1 MSSDL
6 VVPGGN
12 YNGGYYNG
20 GYYGGAGVIANLGA
34 MVSEPILGTKDDSF
48 NTYLG
53 AALIVVVLLVV
64 AWQMGWLDSTATT
77 TVASAPAAEGLAA
90 SHIGFMGE
98 PSQASGFT
106 NRRPARVAAAWA
118 QHKGESFMNSRETPY
133 FPDVTNRVLR
143 MENREKE
150 AIRALGKINQ
160 NRAKRAAAGDRSS
173 GPLAWGPFWRE
184 WKQTHPTDGGSEGF
198 SSKQLNPY

>member
-64 AWQMGWLDSTATT
+64 AWQMGWLDSTAT
-77 TVASAPAAEGLAA
+77 VAAAPAAKTDGFSGYGVGSRLA
-90 SHIGFMGE
+90 STTEFTGTNQVLDSM
-98 PSQASGFT
+98 T
-106 NRRPARVAAAWA
+106 NRRVADNWARLR
-118 QHKGESFMNSRETPY
+118 GE
-133 FPDVTNRVLR
+133 
-143 MENREKE
+143 
-150 AIRALGKINQ
+150 
-160 NRAKRAAAGDRSS
+160 
-173 GPLAWGPFWRE
+173 
-184 WKQTHPTDGGSEGF
+184 
-198 SSKQLNPY
+198 